1 MADCVTRV
9 WALAVATAACI
20 GLPSALVY
28 AIVRI
33 AAARRYGA
41 VFAMAV
47 VLVFW
52 VTISAAY
59 YPRVCADLV
68 PWPRFL
74 RLPQRPSSSQ
84 VDGDRAGSGALPR
97 EAAEAEAP
105 AARGV
110 RADDGV
116 LLPLSLSL
124 SPSPYPY
131 EHQRVPLAQRQGD
144 RPGGSRLMAALHRE
158 PPGKARADDVPRPPC
173 DGGPS
178 KYCAIC
184 LADVDKEETA
194 KRLPLCLHVFHRHC
208 IDQWLQGH
216 STCPIC
222 SGSVAVGAESIVNTS
237 ERWACIVGLERW
249 R

>member
-9 WALAVATAACI
+9 WALAIATAACI

-33 AAARRYGA
+33 AAARLYGA
-41 VFAMAV
+41 TFAMAV
-47 VLVFW
+47 VLFFW
-52 VTISAAY
+52 VTISVAY

-68 PWPRFL
+68 PWPRFML
-74 RLPQRPSSSQ
+74 LPRRGGPSLLLLPQRSSSSSVAQ
-84 VDGDRAGSGALPR
+84 VDGDRAAGGIGALPR
-97 EAAEAEAP
+97 EAP
-105 AARGV
+105 AARGGAGV
-110 RADDGV
+110 RADDDV
-116 LLPLSLSL
+116 LPL

-131 EHQRVPLAQRQGD
+131 EHQRVPLAQRHGD
-144 RPGGSRLMAALHRE
+144 RGSRMAALPRE
-158 PPGKARADDVPRPPC
+158 PPAARGKALADDVPRPPC
-173 DGGPS
+173 ERQSDGGSS

-184 LADVDKEETA
+184 LANVDKEETA

-222 SGSVAVGAESIVNTS
+222 RCNAFLDG
-237 ERWACIVGLERW
+237 R
-249 R
+249 